1 MMPYKSGLEI
11 TAYSKSK
18 YPNIQ
23 VIIVSA
29 LEKEDLTVIEGF
41 KLGQTILYLNHS
53 IPLN

>member
-11 TAYSKSK
+11 TAYSRSK
-18 YPNIQ
+18 YPNIP

-29 LEKEDLTVIEGF
+29 LGRDTVIEGSTQGRRF
-41 KLGQTILYLNHS
+41 LYLNHS